1 MPRRLSGCLSPSLSL
16 GEGSLGLGFHP
27 QGKDTYTMSGTI
39 GTKCTPTV
47 LAERKVRQEHAE
59 GHRAR
64 SREMWGPQ
72 GLTPCN
78 LALVDPFH
86 SGRKG
91 QPRGLQGSWQGE
103 EVPVYRKKERKNQ
116 IPHQ

>member
-1 MPRRLSGCLSPSLSL
+1 
-16 GEGSLGLGFHP
+16 
-27 QGKDTYTMSGTI
+27 
-39 GTKCTPTV
+39 
-47 LAERKVRQEHAE
+47 
-59 GHRAR
+59 
-64 SREMWGPQ
+64 MWGPQ